1 MIFLDLANSGTSHSN
16 PDLYDIDI
24 MDINVIYI
32 VGSVTTKSWYLK
44 EKVFLEVSPYLQQTL
59 QRQHNFINDLHKI
72 LWSQQRLISLWYI
85 SFAPNEKSDVL
96 LQRL

>member
-32 VGSVTTKSWYLK
+32 VGNVTTKSWYLK
-44 EKVFLEVSPYLQQTL
+44 EEVFLEVSPYL
-59 QRQHNFINDLHKI
+59 
-72 LWSQQRLISLWYI
+72 
-85 SFAPNEKSDVL
+85 
-96 LQRL
+96 